1 MSTTDVPSATKA
13 AQVRLNRVTPSHC
26 RVVLDNPPLN
36 LMGPEFVLQ
45 IREIVTALEND
56 DRVKVVVFESAVD
69 GFFLNHSDFLAK
81 FEDLTSIPQGPT
93 GLEAWPDVLVRLT
106 RAPFVS
112 IALIRGRATGNGS
125 ELALACDMSFAS
137 REKALLSQWEV
148 GVGLVAGGG
157 PMARLPRVM
166 GRGRALEVL
175 LTADDIRGA
184 DAELLGYVNRALP
197 DAELDNFVDTLATR
211 IASFD
216 KWAIANTKRLVNEA
230 SLPPDVEIRAGWDA
244 CMASVKRPA
253 TQERIKA
260 LLEQGLQKPGDSEN
274 RLGFYVGQLG
284 LGGGPATEPERTLS
298 RFGRSRM
305 FAWPR
310 EVALLPARRAG
321 QGGPRSGGRLADAGM
336 DRVAAAWSTAWG
348 CGRRGCYGVIRRE
361 CRTSLGELRL
371 LACPPMSVSA
381 MLTLAPGC
389 SPRLRPAV
397 AALRLPLRTVAQGPT
412 CCAQVAPDRCA
423 DQRMTMP
430 SEMTPDRA
438 DLRVVAAELT
448 GANAC
453 IPSRQSPAHAL
464 RKGCDRANEWVMRHG
479 CG

>member
-1 MSTTDVPSATKA
+1 MTPSRQKIKSPDTPGRFMDRGGNPSFNPTLNPDGVKGEFNATDPVDDVNNHLRPLSETLQQHGYSPDEATAAALTLLPDILQYDRTMPAHYPNGRLLTDDVFSALMIFMTHGQATPQSVGTHKDLVAVFPFLGMPHPEPYLVCAEPHDDSSLSNTREALMNSATKA
-13 AQVRLNRVTPSHC
+13 PQVRLNRVTPSYC

-36 LMGPEFVLQ
+36 LMGPEFVSQ
-45 IREIVTALEND
+45 MREIVTALEND

-137 REKALLSQWEV
+137 RERALLSQWEV

-175 LTADDIRGA
+175 LSADDVRGA

-197 DAELDNFVDTLATR
+197 DAELDNFVDALATR

-253 TQERIKA
+253 AQERIKA
-260 LLEQGLQKPGDSEN
+260 LLEQGLQEPGESEN
-274 RLGFYVGQLG
+274 RLGSYVGQLA
-284 LGGGPATEPERTLS
+284 LKRER
-298 RFGRSRM
+298 
-305 FAWPR
+305 
-310 EVALLPARRAG
+310 
-321 QGGPRSGGRLADAGM
+321 
-336 DRVAAAWSTAWG
+336 
-348 CGRRGCYGVIRRE
+348 
-361 CRTSLGELRL
+361 
-371 LACPPMSVSA
+371 
-381 MLTLAPGC
+381 
-389 SPRLRPAV
+389 
-397 AALRLPLRTVAQGPT
+397 
-412 CCAQVAPDRCA
+412 
-423 DQRMTMP
+423 
-430 SEMTPDRA
+430 
-438 DLRVVAAELT
+438 
-448 GANAC
+448 
-453 IPSRQSPAHAL
+453 
-464 RKGCDRANEWVMRHG
+464 
-479 CG
+479 